1 MCTTDYSGR
10 MIVTKH
16 GHACLVIEQEGSTL
30 VLDPGSFTPAFDV
43 DALVGV
49 VVTHEHADHVT
60 PEHLDR
66 LLQAGPLPLFA
77 PAGVAAA
84 LPQYDWQVVEP
95 GEVRTV
101 GPFELEFTGGRHAV
115 IHRSIPVIDNLAVTI
130 NGMLFH
136 PGDSFTVPPREVELV
151 AVPSSAPW
159 LKIGDVMDWLEIVRP
174 KRAFPIHE
182 LVNSERG
189 QAMANARITSVVEA
203 HGGTVTVLNPGESI
217 EVG

>member
-1 MCTTDYSGR
+1 

-16 GHACLVIEQEGSTL
+16 AHACLTIEHAGSTL
-30 VLDPGSFTPAFDV
+30 VVDPGGFTPAFDV
-43 DALVGV
+43 ESLTAI
-49 VVTHEHADHVT
+49 VVTHEHPDHVVA
-60 PEHLDR
+60 EHLDR
-66 LLQAGPLPLFA
+66 FLAAGPVPLFA

-84 LPQYDWQVVEP
+84 LPDYDWHVVEP
-95 GEVRTV
+95 GDVHTV
-101 GPFELEFTGGRHAV
+101 GGFELEFSGGRHAI
-115 IHRSIPVIDNLAVTI
+115 IHRTIPVIDNVAVTV

-136 PGDSFTVPPREVELV
+136 PGDSFTVPPREVDLV

-159 LKIGDVMDWLEIVRP
+159 LKIGDVMDWLDIVQP

-203 HGGTVTVLNPGESI
+203 HGGTVTVLAPGESI
-217 EVG
+217 NLG

>member
-1 MCTTDYSGR
+1 

-16 GHACLVIEQEGSTL
+16 AHACLVVEHEGSTL
-30 VLDPGSFTPAFDV
+30 VIDPGGFTDAFEV
-43 DALVGV
+43 NALAAI

-60 PEHLDR
+60 GEHLDR
-66 LLQAGPLPLFA
+66 LLAPGPVPLFA

-84 LPQYDWQVVEP
+84 LPDYDWQVVEP
-95 GEVRTV
+95 ADERAA
-101 GPFELEFTGGRHAV
+101 GPFELSFAGGRHAV
-115 IHRSIPVIDNLAVTI
+115 IHRSIPVIDNVAVTI

-136 PGDSFTVPPREVELV
+136 PGDSFTVPPHEVDLV

-189 QAMANARITSVVEA
+189 QAMANARITHVVESF
-203 HGGTVTVLNPGESI
+203 GGTVTVLAPGESI
-217 EVG
+217 SVG